1 MDAKRLVAL
10 DTFEGFRCDVNKQ
23 MSPSMLV
30 MHSFA
35 LSPASA
41 ASSSPMQGGPP
52 PPPPS
57 SYTFITQVGDDSG
70 GIFVSRVDTARG
82 GVDARMHR
90 PLLGGLA
97 LLKLQMSLSGSENDT
112 LLAEVDVGTAIPILT
127 WTANLK
133 YGSMGGGPVWGA
145 NYWQAITPNFLM
157 GGEGMYIAAQG
168 TPAAAYAFKY
178 KFQAPLTPQEQEQ
191 VEAEKNKSGAAAPPP
206 GPPGMPPPEAPGA
219 SSIIGQFHSN
229 GMMTLNYRRVV
240 TPQRVTVGSELAFP
254 FFAPFNDPPDLLLG
268 AEFNL
273 TPNWRGPWIAILGS
287 LILFWKPSWACLLW
301 HLDLPC
307 PPLSIISTRTSN
319 LGIPS
324 TLTANQVVLRGNF
337 ATYIYTLTST
347 SFMLQCQ

>member
-273 TPNWRGPWIAILGS
+273 TRSKLAWSMDCNTWKFNSILETKLGMS
-287 LILFWKPSWACLLW
+287 PMAPRFT
-301 HLDLPC
+301 
-307 PPLSIISTRTSN
+307 LS
-319 LGIPS
+319 
-324 TLTANQVVLRGNF
+324 AAVDHFNQDFKFGYSIN
-337 ATYIYTLTST
+337 IDG
-347 SFMLQCQ
+347 